1 MGAKFRLSGAAL
13 ALAALLAKPASAQDV
28 TQGNTVALPPIDVGA
43 TRTGSGGIVGA
54 STSVITA
61 QDIESSP
68 AQTLPDILQQQ
79 TGIQVQHLYS
89 GTNGSFDMVDLRGF
103 GAFGQSNTLIL
114 VNGRRYQDF
123 DLQGFD
129 FSAIPLNSIERI
141 EITRGNSGAVL
152 YGDGAVGGV
161 INIVTKVKSAA
172 PFSGKVEGL
181 VGSYNYKEGRLSVSG
196 ASGPWSASLY
206 SNAVGSSGYRTN
218 SDLREENYVGNLNY
232 TTLGWSGYLNVI
244 GNQQRQDFPGGVLN
258 ASTSFPFTL
267 ADPRETNTPFDFGN
281 QQAINITTG
290 FTATIAPGAD
300 LIIDGGVRR
309 KFQQSTFYNY
319 FLNVFPYTYDA
330 SAAVP
335 SSYINTGLTTTSFTP
350 RFDIKTQAFG
360 VQNRLLT
367 GFDFYNTQYDSD
379 RYEAPGDQAIHHYNI
394 RQTTLALYA
403 MNTASV
409 LSNVDISFG
418 GRVQNN
424 MVSALD
430 TYNASADPLNGTGS
444 YGTYPQA
451 PPFDSSEWQWAAHLG
466 YEYRINPVF
475 GLFGRVARAFR
486 LPNADER
493 VGAGN
498 PFGLT
503 APANFDLKTQT
514 SYDVEQGFRVNAGR
528 FSFESS
534 VYLMNLN
541 DEIHFIPAL
550 GQDVNLDP
558 TRRVGWETNVGYQV
572 SNDVRLRG
580 GLAYTQATFREGQYA
595 GNEIPLVSPWSGN
608 VGLSWNIIEK
618 LLVFDVT
625 GRFWSARRMDNDQAN
640 VQPEIP
646 GNGTVDVKI
655 GGTYDRF
662 FWSAAVENLFNVDYF
677 DYAIASSGFPAGTFG
692 PATPPTIGAYS
703 AYPQAGRTFLLRA
716 GATF

>member
-1 MGAKFRLSGAAL
+1 MGAKFRAAGAAV
-13 ALAALLAKPASAQDV
+13 ALAALCVKPAGAQNL
-28 TQGNTVALPPIDVGA
+28 TQGDTVALPQIDVSSS
-43 TRTGSGGIVGA
+43 RVGSGGIVGT

-61 QDIESSP
+61 EDIARSP
-68 AQTLPDILQQQ
+68 AQNLPDILGQQ
-79 TGIQVQHLYS
+79 TGIQIQHLYS
-89 GTNGSFDMVDLRGF
+89 GTAGSRDMVDLRGF

-129 FSAIPLNSIERI
+129 FSTIPLNSIDHI

-152 YGDGAVGGV
+152 YGDGAIGGV
-161 INIVTKVKSAA
+161 INIVTKTKSPTA
-172 PFSGKVEGL
+172 FSGRVEGL

-206 SNAVGSSGYRTN
+206 SNAVGSSGYRQN

-232 TTLGWSGYLNVI
+232 ATLGWSGYVNII
-244 GNQQRQDFPGGVLN
+244 GDRQRQDFPGGLPN
-258 ASTSFPFTL
+258 TSTSLPFTL
-267 ADPRETNTPFDFGN
+267 SDPRGTNTPLDFGN
-281 QQAINITTG
+281 TQAFNLTTG
-290 FTATIAPGAD
+290 FTANIAPGAD
-300 LIIDGGVRR
+300 LIVDGGIRR

-319 FLNVFPYTYDA
+319 FNTPTFTFDEG
-330 SAAVP
+330 SAVP
-335 SSYINTGLTTTSFTP
+335 SNYINTGMTTASFTP
-350 RFDIKTQAFG
+350 RFDIKGTAFG

-379 RYEAPGDQAIHHYNI
+379 RYEAPGTQAIHHYNI

-403 MNTASV
+403 MDTASV
-409 LSNVDISFG
+409 LPNLDISFG
-418 GRVQNN
+418 GRAQNN
-424 MVSALD
+424 MVDAQD
-430 TYNASADPLNGTGS
+430 AYNASADPNAGS
-444 YGTYPQA
+444 YGTDPQA
-451 PPFDSSEWQWAAHLG
+451 APFSSDEWQWAAHLG
-466 YEYRINPVF
+466 YDYRINPVF

-503 APANFDLKTQT
+503 APATFDLKTQT

-528 FSFESS
+528 FSLESS

-550 GQDVNLDP
+550 QQDVNLDP
-558 TRRVGWETNVGYQV
+558 TRRVGWETNASYQV
-572 SNDVRLRG
+572 SDQVRLHG
-580 GLAYTQATFREGQYA
+580 GLAYTKATFREGPFA
-595 GNEIPLVSPWSGN
+595 GNEVPLVSPWSGN
-608 VGLSWNIIEK
+608 AGVSWSIYQK
-618 LLVFDVT
+618 LLVLDVT
-625 GRFWSARRMDNDQAN
+625 GRFWSSRRMDNDQAN
-640 VQPEIP
+640 QQPLIP
-646 GNGTVDVKI
+646 ANGTVDVRL

-662 FWSAAVENLFNVDYF
+662 FWSASVENLFNVDYY
-677 DYAIASSGFPAGTFG
+677 DYAIASSGFPAGPFG
-692 PATPPTIGAYS
+692 PATPPTIGSFS

>member
-13 ALAALLAKPASAQDV
+13 ALAALLVKPASAQSV
-28 TQGNTVALPPIDVGA
+28 SQGNTLTLPTIDVSSS
-43 TRTGSGGIVGA
+43 RVGSAGIVGT

-61 QDIESSP
+61 QDIERSP
-68 AQTLPDILQQQ
+68 SQNLPDILQQQ
-79 TGIQVQHLYS
+79 TGIQVQHLFS
-89 GTNGSFDMVDLRGF
+89 GTNGSRDMVDLRGF
-103 GAFGQSNTLIL
+103 GAFGQSNTLVL

-129 FSAIPLNSIERI
+129 FSTIPLNSIERI

-152 YGDGAVGGV
+152 YGDGAIGGV
-161 INIVTKVKSAA
+161 INIVTKAKSPT
-172 PFSGKVEGL
+172 PFAGRVEGA

-206 SNAVGSSGYRTN
+206 SNAIGSSGYRRN
-218 SDLREENYVGNLNY
+218 SDLREENYVANLNY
-232 TTLGWSGYLNVI
+232 AALGWNGYLNII
-244 GNQQRQDFPGGVLN
+244 GDRQRQDFPGGLPN
-258 ASTSFPFTL
+258 ASTFLPFNL
-267 ADPRETNTPFDFGN
+267 ANPRETNTPLDFGN
-281 QQAINITTG
+281 TQAFSITTG
-290 FTATIAPGAD
+290 FVTPVATGVD
-300 LIIDGGVRR
+300 LIVDGGVRR

-319 FLNVFPYTYDA
+319 FNTPTFTFDEA
-330 SAAVP
+330 TAVP
-335 SSYINTGLTTTSFTP
+335 SNYINTGLTTTSFTP
-350 RFDIKTQAFG
+350 RFDITHQAFG

-379 RYEAPGDQAIHHYNI
+379 RYQAPGGQAIHHYNI

-409 LSNVDISFG
+409 LSNLDISFG
-418 GRVQNN
+418 GRLQRN
-424 MVSALD
+424 MINAQD
-430 TYNASADPLNGTGS
+430 AYNASADPNAGS
-444 YGTYPQA
+444 YGTDPQA
-451 PPFDSSEWQWAAHLG
+451 PPLDNNEWQWAAHLG

-498 PFGLT
+498 PFGLV
-503 APANFDLKTQT
+503 APANFGLKTQT
-514 SYDVEQGFRVNAGR
+514 SYDIEQGFRVNGGR
-528 FSFESS
+528 FSLDSS

-550 GQDVNLDP
+550 QQDINLDP
-558 TRRVGWETNVGYQV
+558 TRRVGWETTASYQLT
-572 SNDVRLRG
+572 NDVRLRG
-580 GLAYTQATFREGQYA
+580 GLAYTRATFREGEFA
-595 GNEIPLVSPWSGN
+595 GNQIPLVSPWSGN
-608 VGLSWNIIEK
+608 AGVSWNIFDK
-618 LLVFDVT
+618 LLVLDVT

-640 VQPEIP
+640 VQPKIP
-646 GNGTVDVKI
+646 ANGTVDVRF
-655 GGTYDRF
+655 GGAYDRF
-662 FWSAAVENLFNVDYF
+662 FWSASVENLFNVDYY
-677 DYAIASSGFPAGTFG
+677 DYAIASGGFPAGLFG

-703 AYPQAGRTFLLRA
+703 AYPQAGRTFVLRA